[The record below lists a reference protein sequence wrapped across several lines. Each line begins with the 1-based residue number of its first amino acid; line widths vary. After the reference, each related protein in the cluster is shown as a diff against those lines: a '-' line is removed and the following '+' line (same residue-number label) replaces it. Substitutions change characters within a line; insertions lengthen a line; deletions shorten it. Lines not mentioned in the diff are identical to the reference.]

1 MPLDLSASSSLSA
14 LSGGRMA
21 SNPGAKMF
29 LQKQARPHQSGGSGR
44 SEKDA
49 NTKYSCENQW
59 LAGPAP
65 KYVSKCFPFLSLC
78 HHSPHLCLSLS
89 LLSHP
94 SPSLSLLSLSFS
106 SSLHLSLFFSV
117 DKDPVRMLPSPK
129 PAWYPSECKHV
140 HGPLGF
146 ILDQPSLS
154 LPFRYPAK
162 LDMDSLGQTQGGKDC
177 TCLKYR
183 EEKSKD
189 AFPKCLC
196 LLCGTP
202 GMNASA

>member
-65 KYVSKCFPFLSLC
+65 KYVSKCFP
-78 HHSPHLCLSLS
+78 SLS
-89 LLSHP
+89 LFMPSF
-94 SPSLSLLSLSFS
+94 SPSLSLPLSPLPSFSLPLAPLSLY
-106 SSLHLSLFFSV
+106 LLLS
-117 DKDPVRMLPSPK
+117 
-129 PAWYPSECKHV
+129 
-140 HGPLGF
+140 
-146 ILDQPSLS
+146 PSLPVLFS
-154 LPFRYPAK
+154 GQGSSPHASITQASMVPF
-162 LDMDSLGQTQGGKDC
+162 
-177 TCLKYR
+177 
-183 EEKSKD
+183 
-189 AFPKCLC
+189 
-196 LLCGTP
+196 
-202 GMNASA
+202 

>member
-1 MPLDLSASSSLSA
+1 MRRTLIPNIPVKTNGLLALHPSTFPNASHLS
-14 LSGGRMA
+14 
-21 SNPGAKMF
+21 
-29 LQKQARPHQSGGSGR
+29 
-44 SEKDA
+44 
-49 NTKYSCENQW
+49 
-59 LAGPAP
+59 
-65 KYVSKCFPFLSLC
+65 LSLC
-78 HHSPHLCLSLS
+78 HHSPHLCLCLS

-94 SPSLSLLSLSFS
+94 SPSLSLLSLSIS

-146 ILDQPSLS
+146 ILDQLSLS

-183 EEKSKD
+183 EEKS
-189 AFPKCLC
+189 
-196 LLCGTP
+196 
-202 GMNASA
+202 